1 MNSNIPASDLS
12 EFASL
17 PLKIRHEIDFWIDLI
32 RDIEESKPIL
42 PAIQQAA
49 EKHRVSQPTIHRK
62 RRDYRIYGW
71 RGLVNR
77 SKYPSNPPPA
87 SSNTFLHFL
96 HSLWIANNKN
106 YTNTH
111 LQLIAIWK
119 GGAPIPG
126 YVELPQK
133 SPFNEFPVGW
143 TMDNLRYHII
153 TYRENHP
160 EPLAKR

>member
-12 EFASL
+12 EFGLL
-17 PLKIRHEIDFWIDLI
+17 PPRIRAEVNFWIDLI
-32 RDIEESKPIL
+32 GIIEESKPIL

-49 EKHRVSQPTIHRK
+49 EKHRLSQATIYRK
-62 RRDYRIYGW
+62 RRDYKIYGC

-77 SKYPSNPPPA
+77 AKHPSNPPPA

-96 HSLWIANNKN
+96 HSLWLANNKN

-126 YVELPQK
+126 YDELPPE

-153 TYRENHP
+153 TFRENHP
-160 EPLAKR
+160 EGLASR